1 MSRSIYEAINES
13 VCLTLQY
20 FGWTFSSLLMS
31 DFNNAVRS
39 NADCLRHTSVLQ
51 LDIKLTAY
59 IIHNNAA

>member
-20 FGWTFSSLLMS
+20 FGWTFSSLFMS

-59 IIHNNAA
+59 IIYNNAA